1 MASSLLAMADDALNG
16 NTRPWIVAVCNQ
28 KGGVGKTTT
37 ALNLANVFADSSGR
51 VQVVDADPQ
60 RSATAH
66 SPKSRRRRTG
76 LKSRIRGDVADVPG
90 SLPQRHPAERQVPWF
105 ADTAPA
111 LSKSCKEQQD
121 GVLLRR

>member
-16 NTRPWIVAVCNQ
+16 NTRPLIVAVCNQ

-60 RSATAH
+60 RSATEFAAAA
-66 SPKSRRRRTG
+66 
-76 LKSRIRGDVADVPG
+76 GDLV
-90 SLPQRHPAERQVPWF
+90 
-105 ADTAPA
+105 
-111 LSKSCKEQQD
+111 LSASH
-121 GVLLRR
+121 